1 MADLF
6 PWRQLQTF
14 VLVVALLPS
23 IATIAGTLPLALEIG
38 AGSEVRQPVGI
49 AIMGGFI
56 SYSKGLKKLER

>member
-1 MADLF
+1 M
-6 PWRQLQTF
+6 
-14 VLVVALLPS
+14 ALLPS